1 MRSQILL
8 CFRILFL
15 FLLPTT
21 TIAFSTHPKFRA
33 RRKQPCASS
42 QLAVTDKHEIGIGI
56 DLGTTHSAV
65 AYLKD
70 GIPTIIEVPN
80 NGRTMPSV
88 VSYIDAQTVL
98 VGGPAIEQEVDHGA
112 YRNVK
117 RILGTGGKLDVGTKD
132 VVPFL
137 SPCSEGKTFKKSN
150 MNNKLHDATEY
161 PTMLTS
167 SLNPNETL
175 HPEEVSAHILRT
187 LREVAENHT
196 GCVVTRAVLGIPAYF
211 NDAQRDATLKAAEL
225 AGIRKTKLLRE
236 PEAAALA
243 YAIGKEQVGRG
254 DDDELVLVFDLGG
267 GTFDVSM
274 LVVGGGVTEIISTS
288 GNAQLGGSD
297 FDNRIAQYFL
307 KLLRG
312 HGISTK
318 KWSVTAINA
327 VVRSA
332 EKVRIFLSNN
342 KKATLALP
350 VAEELWIRLSHSSQI
365 LHLATTDCAATDAGT
380 SNATHLLCDFT
391 RKEMESLCR
400 DEFQQLIRPVREVA
414 IISGALLPGDAS
426 PTLVEAAFELEEELK
441 SPLEF
446 DDFYSEVLE
455 VDNSDLLIEI
465 EALNMKDIKRKQ
477 QQGRKR
483 ARDVAKQERM
493 YREEKRKVDES
504 NRRSESERM
513 KVRDGISG
521 RPISRVVLVGGAT
534 RMPCI
539 GRLLSVLTGIVPQ
552 KTVNPDE
559 AVALGCAVHVGVLD
573 GTEGMG
579 TVLNPMQAAI
589 LRAVAQQQGMY
600 NDNVFGDDEDD
611 FQ

>member
-1 MRSQILL
+1 
-8 CFRILFL
+8 
-15 FLLPTT
+15 
-21 TIAFSTHPKFRA
+21 
-33 RRKQPCASS
+33 
-42 QLAVTDKHEIGIGI
+42 
-56 DLGTTHSAV
+56 
-65 AYLKD
+65 
-70 GIPTIIEVPN
+70 
-80 NGRTMPSV
+80 
-88 VSYIDAQTVL
+88 
-98 VGGPAIEQEVDHGA
+98 
-112 YRNVK
+112 
-117 RILGTGGKLDVGTKD
+117 
-132 VVPFL
+132 
-137 SPCSEGKTFKKSN
+137 

-332 EKVRIFLSNN
+332 EK
-342 KKATLALP
+342 
-350 VAEELWIRLSHSSQI
+350 I

-414 IISGALLPGDAS
+414 IIS
-426 PTLVEAAFELEEELK
+426 
-441 SPLEF
+441 
-446 DDFYSEVLE
+446 
-455 VDNSDLLIEI
+455 
-465 EALNMKDIKRKQ
+465 
-477 QQGRKR
+477 
-483 ARDVAKQERM
+483 
-493 YREEKRKVDES
+493 
-504 NRRSESERM
+504 
-513 KVRDGISG
+513 VRDGISG

-573 GTEGMG
+573 GTE
-579 TVLNPMQAAI
+579 
-589 LRAVAQQQGMY
+589 
-600 NDNVFGDDEDD
+600 
-611 FQ
+611 